1 MANVGILS
9 QQTYHPPSPSP
20 KVWTPKKGKKLLV
33 FFFAFQAILSN
44 KNHILLVILGYTL
57 CIYSWGWEPLPPPPP
72 STPLAIHPKFDQFQG
87 IFSLGIFKCLKGH
100 LVPRVSHV
108 TFLYQRVIP
117 GSLKTV
123 PYRQSTKAQP
133 A

>member
-1 MANVGILS
+1 M
-9 QQTYHPPSPSP
+9 
-20 KVWTPKKGKKLLV
+20 